1 MVTLKFGYDN
11 VKTTLDTDCEGFQLW
26 CRATTAVTKKLRV
39 HVFVM
44 TRQLQ

>member
-1 MVTLKFGYDN
+1 MVTSKFGYND
-11 VKTTLDTDCEGFQLW
+11 VKTTLDADIEGFQLW